1 VGRSEQLKKLLELIS
16 PAGSWVLL
24 TGMGGVGKSELA
36 LQVARGALDQF
47 PGGIVQLDG
56 RRGFEAMATE
66 LIGFVRRSFADPFPK
81 EGSPEELVGHC
92 WNLWPAA
99 ARPPEP
105 VLLLIDDLPG
115 NADGK
120 TYEDRFCQGL
130 PPRFRRLIT
139 RREIAAAGV
148 VSINLEVLRRPDAL
162 LLLSLQAGAQGEQRI
177 DSESQAADAL
187 CQAVGDL
194 PLALVLFGARLHRQ
208 ADLGIANLLADLH
221 AKGAEAMSLS
231 TRAAVPD
238 AAGPGDG
245 AAAAAMAADAGPG
258 GDGFL

>member
-1 VGRSEQLKKLLELIS
+1 M
-16 PAGSWVLL
+16 LL
-24 TGMGGVGKSELA
+24 TGMGGVGKSDLA
-36 LQVARGALDQF
+36 LQVARGALGQF

-66 LIGFVRRSFADPFPK
+66 LTGFVRRSFVADPLPK

-258 GDGFL
+258 GDGFLQK